1 MIANAMP
8 AIKDINANLRF
19 AILRNFFAILFV
31 GSMSLEC
38 GADDDLIAIAM
49 PNESIWQKPK
59 LRSLETFDLE
69 IRQASSSSS
78 TSKEAIAKSESP
90 LDYRLNGVRGKESP
104 KVLESGR
111 YCENGFKRAGMPLCV
126 GRFAK
131 PSITCSHMI
140 GYVGGGTAFGGQRR
154 TSQEGTFGMDYSGKW
169 FSRKSWLKWSH
180 GERFQAGAG
189 RYETDGPRLL
199 PE

>member
-1 MIANAMP
+1 MP
-8 AIKDINANLRF
+8 IINDRDTKPSTAKPQK
-19 AILRNFFAILFV
+19 LFV
-31 GSMSLEC
+31 IFFVVAMSLVCEA
-38 GADDDLIAIAM
+38 ADDRRPIRAPDD
-49 PNESIWQKPK
+49 SILQKPK

-69 IRQASSSSS
+69 IRQASSSYS
-78 TSKEAIAKSESP
+78 TSEVVSAEAESP
-90 LDYRLNGVRGKESP
+90 LDYRLNGVRGKESLKGP
-104 KVLESGR
+104 KHGR
-111 YCENGFKRAGMPLCV
+111 YCENGFKRAGLPLCV

-140 GYVGGGTAFGGQRR
+140 GYVGGGTAFLGQRR

-180 GERFQAGAG
+180 GDQYQAGAG